1 MALLTVNGLSK
12 KEEGKTSVKDINFT
26 QQSFEHIAI
35 AGETGSGKTTL
46 LRMIAGLMQ
55 PTSGEIILHSTR
67 VKGPDEQLIPGN
79 KNIAYLSQHF
89 ELRNNY
95 RVHEVLDMANKL
107 SQEEANKIY
116 SICRI
121 EHLLQRWTDELSGG
135 EKQRIA
141 LARLLSTSPRLLLL
155 DEPFSNLDAIHK
167 TLMKTVLGDL
177 CTQMRVS
184 CILVSHEASDILSWA
199 TTVFLFRSGSIVQ
212 RGTPSEVYNRP
223 VDEYC
228 AGLLGA
234 YNLLKIPG
242 APADQNEQDKR
253 RLFARPENIIINKT
267 SFDGTKGIVKNILFW
282 GSYYTVDIAVGD
294 QLLRTQTP
302 HAEYSPGEEVS
313 LSFALRDR
321 WYL

>member
-55 PTSGEIILHSTR
+55 PTSGEIILDSTR

-167 TLMKTVLGDL
+167 TMMKTVLSDL
-177 CTQMRVS
+177 CTQMKVS

-234 YNLLKIPG
+234 YNLLTIPG
-242 APADQNEQDKR
+242 AHADQNEQDRR
-253 RLFARPENIIINKT
+253 RLFARPENIIINKP
-267 SFDGTKGIVKNILFW
+267 SVDGPKGIVKNILFW

-294 QLLRTQTP
+294 QLIRTQTR
-302 HAEYSPGEEVS
+302 HAE
-313 LSFALRDR
+313 
-321 WYL
+321 